1 MCVQT
6 RRHLSAS
13 KPLLRAS
20 WRQARAALSLWMEG
34 GEGPAPSSSPPGR
47 TTQGSGLRA
56 VKGEGELRP
65 PGTWQPS
72 REDRRRDDDRLQG
85 PVQGMLSL

>member
-6 RRHLSAS
+6 TEHLSAS

-34 GEGPAPSSSPPGR
+34 GEDGPQQQSTRQNHA
-47 TTQGSGLRA
+47 GSGLRA
-56 VKGEGELRP
+56 VKGGRGYGPQEPGSLAERTGEGMSIDDLRA
-65 PGTWQPS
+65 QS
-72 REDRRRDDDRLQG
+72 RG
-85 PVQGMLSL
+85 C